1 METPPKSPEK
11 SSLVI
16 IAGFVLS
23 AVAGHFIDTPFDKAK
38 RSDEDLAKTV
48 NTVVERLAVLEQDKA
63 GNEVR
68 WKVVFESLGK
78 IERIQE
84 EILNESRKKK

>member
-11 SSLVI
+11 SSLVVI
-16 IAGFVLS
+16 GGFVL
-23 AVAGHFIDTPFDKAK
+23 AAFAGHFIETPFDKAK
-38 RSDEDLAKTV
+38 RSDEDLIKTV
-48 NTVVERLAVLEQDKA
+48 NTVAERVSTLEKDKA
-63 GNEVR
+63 SNEVK
-68 WKVVFESLGK
+68 WSIVFKSLDK